1 MGCLELAVW
10 MGKKGKGQSFNYAS
24 SLRNRMFA
32 TRLTKRQVNEAA
44 DAGLMPLVD
53 GALTDNSAV
62 ATSVAAGASE
72 VLAFQNTDYVAEQTA
87 ENTTLSVAPLFK
99 GAPGTAGVIFESPT
113 YAEFIHAF
121 NNFPEL
127 AAPANATKLKRIKYG
142 SVQCV
147 TLQNDYFGI
156 EANHSTPL
164 HSRLPSSRTRGMGT
178 LLSHR

>member
-1 MGCLELAVW
+1 MG
-10 MGKKGKGQSFNYAS
+10 
-24 SLRNRMFA
+24 
-32 TRLTKRQVNEAA
+32 
-44 DAGLMPLVD
+44 
-53 GALTDNSAV
+53 SAV

-87 ENTTLSVAPLFK
+87 ENATLSVAPLFK

-156 EANHSTPL
+156 EANHTVTLNIHSTPL
-164 HSRLPSSRTRGMGT
+164 HSTPDC
-178 LLSHR
+178 LLLEPEAWAP

>member
-1 MGCLELAVW
+1 MGISSASAASSAVAGYTMIQTQGVVGNQNCLELAVW
-10 MGKKGKGQSFNYAS
+10 MTKKGKGQSFNYAS

-87 ENTTLSVAPLFK
+87 ENTTLSVAPL
-99 GAPGTAGVIFESPT
+99 
-113 YAEFIHAF
+113 
-121 NNFPEL
+121 
-127 AAPANATKLKRIKYG
+127 
-142 SVQCV
+142 
-147 TLQNDYFGI
+147 
-156 EANHSTPL
+156 HSTPL
-164 HSRLPSSRTRGMGT
+164 HSTPDC
-178 LLSHR
+178 LLLDPEAWAPCSAIDEDTDE